1 MLPIVWLDSALNDLS
16 RITEYIADRNPKVA
30 YQLNDKL
37 RDDAELL
44 GQPHIQYRMGRVA
57 GTHEF
62 VSHPNYIIVYRRT
75 LIAVEI
81 LNIVHSRQQYPKSVD
96 KVQLRK

>member
-1 MLPIVWLDSALNDLS
+1 
-16 RITEYIADRNPKVA
+16 
-30 YQLNDKL
+30 
-37 RDDAELL
+37 
-44 GQPHIQYRMGRVA
+44 MGRVA

>member
-1 MLPIVWLDSALNDLS
+1 MLPIVWLESALGDLG
-16 RITEYIADRNPKVA
+16 RITAYIADKNPKAA

-44 GQPHIQYRMGRVA
+44 GHPLVHFRVGRVA

-75 LIAVEI
+75 LVAIEI
-81 LNIVHSRQQYPKSVD
+81 LNIVHSRQMYPESD
-96 KVQLRK
+96 G

>member
-1 MLPIVWLDSALNDLS
+1 MLSIVWLESALVDLS
-16 RITEYIADRNPKVA
+16 RITEYIADRNPTAA

-37 RDDAELL
+37 RDDAALL
-44 GQPHIQYRMGRVA
+44 GQPHLQYRAGRVV

-75 LIAVEI
+75 LIAIEI
-81 LNIVHSRQQYPKSVD
+81 LNVVHSRQQYPKSTN
-96 KVQLRK
+96 

>member
-1 MLPIVWLDSALNDLS
+1 MLPIVWLDSALDDLS
-16 RITEYIADRNPKVA
+16 SITEYIADKTPKAA

-44 GQPHIQYRMGRVA
+44 GQPHIQYRAGRVL

-75 LIAVEI
+75 LVAIEI
-81 LNIVHSRQQYPKSVD
+81 LNVVHSRQQYPASPT
-96 KVQLRK
+96 

>member
-1 MLPIVWLDSALNDLS
+1 MLPVVWLDSALEDLS
-16 RITEYIADRNPKVA
+16 SITEYIADKNAKAA
-30 YQLNDKL
+30 YQLNDNL

-44 GQPHIQYRMGRVA
+44 GQPMVHYRLGRVA

-75 LIAVEI
+75 LIAIEI
-81 LNIVHSRQQYPKSVD
+81 LNIVHSRQLYP
-96 KVQLRK
+96 